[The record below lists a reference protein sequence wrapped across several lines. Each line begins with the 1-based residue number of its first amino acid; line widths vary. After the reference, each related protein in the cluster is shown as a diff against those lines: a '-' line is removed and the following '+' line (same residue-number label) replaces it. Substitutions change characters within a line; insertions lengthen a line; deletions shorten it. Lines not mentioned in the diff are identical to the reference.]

1 MAYTILNNDGTL
13 LVRVADDSIDQSTS
27 VTFIG
32 RDYPGYGQYYNQN
45 LVTLLTNS
53 ASVNYNP
60 PGNPQQGQLWYDTTF
75 NRLKVFDGA
84 SFVTA
89 GGAVVSTA
97 QPSGLIAGD
106 FWYDSVN
113 KTLNFFNGAGYDSI
127 YSYPINSVTGW
138 VIPNPVVLDNN
149 TPGVPQQV
157 TLIENYNNVIGLLS
171 ESTFVASTNDS
182 SSPSRFANA
191 GSGAYQVYQGLN
203 ILGNI
208 SSTASIYSNFLSV
221 TYDVTVGRNLTINGT
236 FNAQNILATNATI
249 NQRFVSLGYTDLVNL
264 TVVGPSNLQS
274 VTATS
279 LTVTGPSTLQSVTA
293 TSLWVAGV
301 STITGI
307 LYAGSDVYVTGNLYV
322 DGTQTV
328 INKTNVTSGDATIT
342 LSTGSNTALA
352 AVNAGLQIGST
363 SSPYISW
370 LYDGVAN
377 WKTTGGISVTGQ
389 STLNALTATIT
400 TVTQLI
406 VSGNETIGGTLG
418 VTGQSTLGALTA
430 TLTTVTQLT
439 VSGKTTLGA
448 LTATLT
454 TVTQLTVSGNETI
467 SGTLGVTGQSTLG
480 ALTATLTTVTQL
492 TVSGQTLIT
501 STTLST
507 STNTGALVITGGVGI
522 GGALYVG
529 STTTHYG
536 HILPAQTNTYNL
548 GSPTQQWG
556 ALYVN
561 TQTIY
566 MGGIAVTVINTGSTA
581 TLTVGGAQVITTA
594 TVANYTAA
602 RSLAYAIAFG

>member
-75 NRLKVFDGA
+75 NRLKVFDGT

-89 GGAVVSTA
+89 GGAVVSKA
-97 QPSGLIAGD
+97 QPSGLFSGD

-138 VIPNPVVLDNN
+138 VLPNPLVLDNN

-182 SSPSRFANA
+182 SSPSRLSNA
-191 GSGAYQVYQGLN
+191 GSSAYQVYQGLN

-221 TYDVTVGRNLTINGT
+221 TYDVDVGRNLTINGT
-236 FNAQNILATNATI
+236 FIAQNLLATNATI
-249 NQRFVSLGYTDLVNL
+249 NQHFVSLGYTDLVNL
-264 TVVGPSNLQS
+264 TVVGPSNLQA
-274 VTATS
+274 VTATN
-279 LTVTGPSTLQSVTA
+279 LTVNGPSTLQSVTA
-293 TSLWVAGV
+293 TSLWVAGI

-328 INKTNVTSGDATIT
+328 INKTNVASGDATIT
-342 LSTGSNTALA
+342 LSSGSNTALA
-352 AVNAGLQIGST
+352 AANAGLQIGST
-363 SSPYISW
+363 ASPYISW

-389 STLNALTATIT
+389 STLNALA
-400 TVTQLI
+400 
-406 VSGNETIGGTLG
+406 
-418 VTGQSTLGALTA
+418 
-430 TLTTVTQLT
+430 
-439 VSGKTTLGA
+439 
-448 LTATLT
+448 ATLT

-467 SGTLGVTGQSTLG
+467 SGTLGVTGQSTLN
-480 ALTATLTTVTQL
+480 ALAATLTTVTQLTVSGNETMSGTLGVTGQSTLNALAATLTTVTQL
-492 TVSGQTLIT
+492 TVSGQTLISNAT
-501 STTLST
+501 MSM

-529 STTTHYG
+529 STATHYG
-536 HILPAQTNTYNL
+536 HILPAQSNTYNL

-581 TLTVGGAQVITTA
+581 TLTVGGSQVITTA

>member
-75 NRLKVFDGA
+75 NRLKVFDGT

-89 GGAVVSTA
+89 GGAVVSKA
-97 QPSGLIAGD
+97 QPSGLFSGD

-138 VIPNPVVLDNN
+138 VLPNPLVLDNN

-182 SSPSRFANA
+182 SSPSRLSNA
-191 GSGAYQVYQGLN
+191 GSSAYQVYQGLN

-221 TYDVTVGRNLTINGT
+221 TYDVNVGRNLTINGT
-236 FNAQNILATNATI
+236 FNTQNLLATNATI
-249 NQRFVSLGYTDLVNL
+249 NQHFVSLGYTDLVNL

-274 VTATS
+274 VTATN
-279 LTVTGPSTLQSVTA
+279 LTVNGPSTLQSVTA
-293 TSLWVAGV
+293 TSLWVAGI

-328 INKTNVTSGDATIT
+328 INKTNVASGDATIT
-342 LSTGSNTALA
+342 LSSGSNTALA
-352 AVNAGLQIGST
+352 AANAGLQIGST
-363 SSPYISW
+363 ASPYISW

-389 STLNALTATIT
+389 STLNALA
-400 TVTQLI
+400 
-406 VSGNETIGGTLG
+406 
-418 VTGQSTLGALTA
+418 
-430 TLTTVTQLT
+430 
-439 VSGKTTLGA
+439 
-448 LTATLT
+448 
-454 TVTQLTVSGNETI
+454 
-467 SGTLGVTGQSTLG
+467 
-480 ALTATLTTVTQL
+480 ATLTTVTQL
-492 TVSGQTLIT
+492 TVSGQTLISNAT
-501 STTLST
+501 MSM

-529 STTTHYG
+529 STATHYG
-536 HILPAQTNTYNL
+536 HILPAQSNTYNL

-581 TLTVGGAQVITTA
+581 TLTVGGSQVITTA